1 METKYRD
8 YFSFESIRD
17 KNGETVCYHIT
28 MIGTIEEPVKV
39 NEDRTI
45 AFGKLTLH
53 NLDRRIGTLLEAT
66 GSRPYFHDFTYLEG
80 AVNVIRFAAHK
91 HHIQEV
97 REFTEGDRVLIEG
110 RAYIRDAKDPSVR
123 PELTV
128 SVTGTFLLGRKRNL
142 YRKQNLVPQEGIE

>member
-53 NLDRRIGTLLEAT
+53 KLDRRIGTLLEAT

-91 HHIQEV
+91 HHIEAV
-97 REFTEGDRVLIEG
+97 EEFTEGDRVLLEG
-110 RAYIRDAKDPSVR
+110 RAYIRESKFEEIR

-128 SVTGTFLLGRKRNL
+128 SISGTFLLGRKRTT
-142 YRKQNLVPQEGIE
+142 YKRQNILPQE